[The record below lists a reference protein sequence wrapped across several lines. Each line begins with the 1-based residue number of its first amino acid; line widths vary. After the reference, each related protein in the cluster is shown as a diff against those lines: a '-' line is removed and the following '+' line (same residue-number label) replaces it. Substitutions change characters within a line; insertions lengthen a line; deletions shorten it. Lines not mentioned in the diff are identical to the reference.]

1 MSVFV
6 STRRVALVLLACATA
21 GLSACAKQAAS
32 DEKEEAKAEA
42 KGVAPFAIDH
52 EADGTTVVVATDA
65 ACQAAGIEVGVA
77 TPRDVA
83 SIALAHGVLR
93 EDPSRVAV
101 VRAPFG
107 GELAAGDVAWPEL
120 GAPVFHGN
128 GAVAVVLARLLPRAQ
143 PLTPAE
149 RADLQ
154 AKLADAAATKTA
166 IDAELVATRAEL
178 ARVKALNAEEKGA
191 SDRAVEAAALAVTA
205 GEAKLRGA
213 DESFAIYTRLL
224 AAPLAPLAPVALK
237 LARGDTVLFV
247 GARIGE
253 SVEAGQELLRV
264 ADLGVLL
271 ATVTLPAGPDL
282 DAVKQKL
289 PPFSFASATVRADDG
304 TSAAATILGP
314 APDSAAI
321 GRTFLLRVDV
331 GDRPLRPGQSIVAE
345 LARTGAPLHVLALPE
360 AALVRYAGQSW
371 IYVAAAA
378 GGGGARRFART
389 AVTVDRFVDGAAI
402 LGGTTV
408 KGDTQV
414 VRAGAA
420 SLLSQEQLQAGGG
433 GE

>member
-1 MSVFV
+1 MSVFA
-6 STRRVALVLLACATA
+6 STRRVALVLLACAPA
-21 GLSACAKQAAS
+21 GLSACARHAAS
-32 DEKEEAKAEA
+32 DEKEEAKAAA
-42 KGVAPFAIDH
+42 KGAEPFAIDH

-93 EDPSRVAV
+93 EDPARVAV

-107 GELAAGDVAWPEL
+107 GELAAGEVAWPEL
-120 GAPVFHGN
+120 GAK
-128 GAVAVVLARLLPRAQ
+128 AAAAVVLARLLPRAQ

-154 AKLADAAATKTA
+154 AKLADAAATKA
-166 IDAELVATRAEL
+166 AADAELVAARAEL

-205 GEAKLRGA
+205 GEAKLHGA
-213 DESFAIYTRLL
+213 DESIAIYTRLI
-224 AAPLAPLAPVALK
+224 AAPLAPLEPVALK
-237 LARGDTVLFV
+237 LARGDTVLAV

-271 ATVTLPAGPDL
+271 ASVTLPAGPDL
-282 DAVKQKL
+282 DAVRQKL

-304 TSAAATILGP
+304 TSAAAAVLGP

-345 LARTGAPLHVLALPE
+345 LARTGASLHVLALPE

-371 IYVAAAA
+371 IYVATAA

-402 LGGTTV
+402 LGGTTM

-420 SLLSQEQLQAGGG
+420 SLLSQEQLKAGGG